1 MPISI
6 KDGDATPRSLGTVTD
21 AAGEMLV
28 RHQPED
34 GRLAN
39 YNVTSSTVIK
49 ATAGRAFRVA
59 VVVAGS
65 AAGAIHDIATTGG
78 VANANRIAIIP
89 NTVGIYEINWPCAT
103 GIVLVPGT
111 GQTLSISY
119 S

>member
-6 KDGDATPRSLGTVTD
+6 KDGDAAPRSLGTVTD

-28 RHQPED
+28 RHQSED
-34 GRLAN
+34 GRLAT

-49 ATAGRAFRVA
+49 AAAGRAFRVA

-65 AAGAIHDIATTGG
+65 AAGAVHDCSTTGAAAAANK
-78 VANANRIAIIP
+78 VATIP
-89 NTVGIYEINWPCAT
+89 NTVGVYDLNWPCGT